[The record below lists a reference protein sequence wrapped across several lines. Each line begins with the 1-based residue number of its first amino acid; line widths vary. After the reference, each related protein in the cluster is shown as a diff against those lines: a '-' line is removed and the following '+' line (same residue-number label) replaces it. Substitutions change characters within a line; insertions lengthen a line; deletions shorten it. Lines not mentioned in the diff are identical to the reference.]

1 MIRSDERH
9 KHECN
14 FKETPMKVTRV
25 LKIAAAFALAAL
37 IFAIANPKTVHA
49 VVSTLVTVANTPA
62 NPVPVSGTVSLDPG
76 VLDHSARRGIQLFS
90 QCTFNSNHC
99 DGSFSGSQGSFRVP
113 DGHRLVIQTVSFRVL
128 LPATQQVISL
138 GLSSFS
144 GNVAGP
150 GVFNTYYLHLQ
161 SDGPVV
167 QSQLYSVAQPLTA
180 YADAGT
186 FISFDAE
193 RNSFGSANDITSLNG
208 SLSGYLIDCNV
219 EPCDA
224 QP

>member
-1 MIRSDERH
+1 LKSITT
-9 KHECN
+9 
-14 FKETPMKVTRV
+14 F

-37 IFAIANPKTVHA
+37 ILAIAHPKTVHA

-62 NPVPVSGTVSLDPG
+62 NPVPVSGTVSLDPD
-76 VLDHSARRGIQLFS
+76 VLDHSARRGIQLTAHCSF
-90 QCTFNSNHC
+90 FSNHANC
-99 DGSFSGSQGSFRVP
+99 SFAGSQGSFRIP
-113 DGHRLVIQTVSFRVL
+113 DGHRLVIETVSVRVL
-128 LPATQQVISL
+128 LPSAQQVISL
-138 GLSSFS
+138 TLQSLS
-144 GNVAGP
+144 GNASTGP
-150 GVFNTYYLHLQ
+150 AVFGNYYLHLQ

-186 FISFDAE
+186 FVSLDAE
-193 RNSFGSANDITSLNG
+193 RNSFGGVNDISSVDAG
-208 SLSGYLIDCNV
+208 LSGYLIDCSV